1 VTGDGGSI
9 GPESV
14 ANPHRPVLVAVDF
27 SDDSRAALLWAS
39 AFAACAGGRLFVL
52 HVVHDPADHPGYYRN
67 NRDRSPE
74 PMERVAEGMLEDFV
88 MQQQHEHPELEALAT
103 AERKLVSGLPPG
115 RIVETAERLDA
126 KVIVLGS
133 RGMTGLP
140 HLMQGS
146 VSERVVE
153 LADGP
158 VVVVKAPGSGQ
169 TAAKLKKKEEKQKRK
184 EDKARRKKEKAAR
197 KSAGF
202 GGPSEPGLMS
212 DGD

>member
-1 VTGDGGSI
+1 MGGTVS
-9 GPESV
+9 PESV
-14 ANPHRPVLVAVDF
+14 ADSHRPVLVAVDF

-67 NRDRSPE
+67 SHDRSTQ
-74 PMERVAEGMLEDFV
+74 PMERIAEGMLEDFV
-88 MQQQHEHPELEALAT
+88 MKLQHEHPELKSLAT

-115 RIVETAERLDA
+115 RIVEMAELLDA
-126 KVIVLGS
+126 KLIVLGS

-158 VVVVKAPGSGQ
+158 VVVVKAPGKGQ
-169 TAAKLKKKEEKQKRK
+169 AAAKLEKLEKKRKRK
-184 EDKARRKKEKAAR
+184 EDKARRKQAKVALQP
-197 KSAGF
+197 AGSDQ
-202 GGPSEPGLMS
+202 PSKLGQMG